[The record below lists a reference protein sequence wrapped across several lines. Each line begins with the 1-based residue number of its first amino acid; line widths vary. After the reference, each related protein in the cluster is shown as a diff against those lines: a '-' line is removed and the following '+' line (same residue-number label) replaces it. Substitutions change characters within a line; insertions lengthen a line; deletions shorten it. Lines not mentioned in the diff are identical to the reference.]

1 MRKRI
6 QEEFIQAFKAQDKV
20 KKTLL
25 SVVLG
30 EIKNEESRGKK
41 MDDLAIEK
49 LLRKMSADTSII
61 IENTQGEEFK
71 NITIREKEI
80 LESYLPQLMTEEEIR
95 ENVKRVIFET
105 NAFGISDIGKVM
117 KEFNIRY
124 KGKADNNIV
133 SKIVKEILI

>member
-6 QEEFIQAFKAQDKV
+6 QEEFIQAFKVQDKV

-41 MDDLAIEK
+41 MDDIAIEK

-61 IENTQGEEFK
+61 IENTHDEEFK

-80 LESYLPQLMTEEEIR
+80 LESYLPQLMSEEEIKKEVR
-95 ENVKRVIFET
+95 LIMLN
-105 NAFGISDIGKVM
+105 NSNPNMGIIM
-117 KEFNIRY
+117 KDFNIKF

-133 SKIVKEILI
+133 SKIVKEELQ